1 MKGAFAPFFYVY
13 FWVMDRKINDLI
25 AHLSEFVTESRL
37 ELFKRTLGERT
48 RYITVLLE
56 DIYQAQNASAVIR
69 TCDCLGIQDVH
80 IVEENN
86 EYEINPD
93 VAVGSNLW
101 LSLHHYNSGVRLSKE
116 MQNRKPE
123 RAGGIYIEKAVK
135 ALKKQGYRIVATSP
149 HKEGISPDTFD
160 LEKGKTAFMFGT
172 ELDGLTDRALELAD
186 EFIQIPMVGFTESYN
201 ISVSAAV
208 IIYTLRKRLEKSYLD
223 WRMGEEEKKHILLD
237 WLRASIKMGQQIENK
252 FLREYGDTF

>member
-1 MKGAFAPFFYVY
+1 
-13 FWVMDRKINDLI
+13 MDRKLNDLI

-37 ELFKRTLGERT
+37 DLFKGTLGERT
-48 RYITVLLE
+48 RYFTVLLE
-56 DIYQAQNASAVIR
+56 DIYQAQNASAVLR

-80 IVEENN
+80 IVEESN

-101 LSLHHYNSGVRLSKE
+101 LSLHHYNSGVKLSKE
-116 MQNRKPE
+116 MFNRRPDP
-123 RAGGIYIEKAVK
+123 AGGIHIVKAIK
-135 ALKKQGYRIVATSP
+135 ALKEQGYRVVATSP
-149 HKEGISPDTFD
+149 HKEGITPDTFD
-160 LEKGKTAFMFGT
+160 LEKGKAAFMFGT
-172 ELDGLTDRALELAD
+172 ELEGLTDSALELAD

-208 IIYTLRKRLEKSYLD
+208 IMYTLRKRLEKSSID
-223 WRMGEEEKKHILLD
+223 WRIGEEEQKNILLD
-237 WLRASIKMGQQIENK
+237 WLRGSIKMGPQIEEK

>member
-1 MKGAFAPFFYVY
+1 
-13 FWVMDRKINDLI
+13 MDHRFNDLI

-101 LSLHHYNSGVRLSKE
+101 LSLYHYNRGVKLSKE
-116 MQNRKPE
+116 LQNRKPDP
-123 RAGGIYIEKAVK
+123 AGGMYIEKAVK
-135 ALKKQGYRIVATSP
+135 ELKKKDYRIVATSP
-149 HKEGISPDTFD
+149 HKKGVTPHTFD
-160 LEKGKTAFMFGT
+160 LEKGKAAFLFGT
-172 ELDGLTDRALELAD
+172 ELNGLTDRALELAD

-208 IIYTLRKRLEKSYLD
+208 IMYTLRNRLENSSID
-223 WRMGEEEKKHILLD
+223 WGIGDEEQKYILLD
-237 WLRASIKMGQQIENK
+237 WLRSSIKMGQQIENK
-252 FLREYGDTF
+252 FLSEYGDTF